1 MDQGQIDLLLLGVD
15 GVLDIL
21 VHVSLGDKVGL
32 FQKYLNQLQIAAV
45 DQCFHT
51 PGEHFFHIRLGFCI
65 VNAGTDSF
73 RKIGTSPIVIGCA
86 VIAILALVLR
96 VVLDKK
102 LAIAADAM
110 SVVAGITLVVAAV
123 QFISPR
129 VNTIASIMT
138 FTNNAQTMA
147 DLSSAIYGT
156 AALLIAVVLNIIAAF
171 TNVNEQ

>member
-1 MDQGQIDLLLLGVD
+1 MSSTNKKGAGLILSLLTAVAGA
-15 GVLDIL
+15 
-21 VHVSLGDKVGL
+21 VG
-32 FQKYLNQLQIAAV
+32 
-45 DQCFHT
+45 
-51 PGEHFFHIRLGFCI
+51 LGFCI

-73 RKIGTSPIVIGCA
+73 RKIGTSPVVIGCA
-86 VIAILALVLR
+86 
-96 VVLDKK
+96 VLDKK

>member
-1 MDQGQIDLLLLGVD
+1 MSSTNKKGAGLILSLLTAVAGA
-15 GVLDIL
+15 
-21 VHVSLGDKVGL
+21 VG
-32 FQKYLNQLQIAAV
+32 
-45 DQCFHT
+45 
-51 PGEHFFHIRLGFCI
+51 LGFCI

-73 RKIGTSPIVIGCA
+73 RKIGTSPVVIGCA

-102 LAIAADAM
+102 LAIADAM

>member
-1 MDQGQIDLLLLGVD
+1 MIGEDIEKDSGFEHRP
-15 GVLDIL
+15 VLD
-21 VHVSLGDKVGL
+21 VADV
-32 FQKYLNQLQIAAV
+32 A
-45 DQCFHT
+45 
-51 PGEHFFHIRLGFCI
+51 
-65 VNAGTDSF
+65 
-73 RKIGTSPIVIGCA
+73 
-86 VIAILALVLR
+86 
-96 VVLDKK
+96 K
-102 LAIAADAM
+102 LEQAIAADVM
-110 SVVAGITLVVAAV
+110 SVVAGVTLVVAAA

>member
-1 MDQGQIDLLLLGVD
+1 MTSTNKKGAGFILSLLTAIAGV
-15 GVLDIL
+15 
-21 VHVSLGDKVGL
+21 VGL
-32 FQKYLNQLQIAAV
+32 V
-45 DQCFHT
+45 
-51 PGEHFFHIRLGFCI
+51 FCM
-65 VNAGTDSF
+65 VNANTDSF
-73 RKIGTSPIVIGCA
+73 RAVGTSPVVIGCA

-102 LAIAADAM
+102 LAITADAM

>member
-1 MDQGQIDLLLLGVD
+1 MSSTNKKGAGLILSLLTAVAGA
-15 GVLDIL
+15 
-21 VHVSLGDKVGL
+21 VGL
-32 FQKYLNQLQIAAV
+32 A
-45 DQCFHT
+45 
-51 PGEHFFHIRLGFCI
+51 FCI

-73 RKIGTSPIVIGCA
+73 RKIGTSPVVIGCA

-102 LAIAADAM
+102 LTIAADAM
-110 SVVAGITLVVAAV
+110 SVVAGITLVVAAA

-171 TNVNEQ
+171 TNVNAQ

>member
-1 MDQGQIDLLLLGVD
+1 MWRVWRREWAYLWREPWDFCLLMLAPLLVIVVFASMFYAGKAEHLLMTGDIPVIQSDRGGQV
-15 GVLDIL
+15 
-21 VHVSLGDKVGL
+21 
-32 FQKYLNQLQIAAV
+32 
-45 DQCFHT
+45 
-51 PGEHFFHIRLGFCI
+51 
-65 VNAGTDSF
+65 
-73 RKIGTSPIVIGCA
+73 IGTSPVVIGCA

-110 SVVAGITLVVAAV
+110 SVVAGITLVVAAA

>member
-1 MDQGQIDLLLLGVD
+1 MSKEILFGADARKALEGGVNKLAD
-15 GVLDIL
+15 TV
-21 VHVSLGDKVGL
+21 KVTMGP
-32 FQKYLNQLQIAAV
+32 KGRN
-45 DQCFHT
+45 
-51 PGEHFFHIRLGFCI
+51 
-65 VNAGTDSF
+65 
-73 RKIGTSPIVIGCA
+73 
-86 VIAILALVLR
+86 

-102 LAIAADAM
+102 LSIAADAM

>member
-1 MDQGQIDLLLLGVD
+1 MYKRQ
-15 GVLDIL
+15 VLDN
-21 VHVSLGDKVGL
+21 K
-32 FQKYLNQLQIAAV
+32 
-45 DQCFHT
+45 
-51 PGEHFFHIRLGFCI
+51 
-65 VNAGTDSF
+65 
-73 RKIGTSPIVIGCA
+73 
-86 VIAILALVLR
+86 LAL
-96 VVLDKK
+96 
-102 LAIAADAM
+102 AADAM

>member
-1 MDQGQIDLLLLGVD
+1 MNDIQFTLNGKAVSYAGSAANRLLD
-15 GVLDIL
+15 
-21 VHVSLGDKVGL
+21 
-32 FQKYLNQLQIAAV
+32 
-45 DQCFHT
+45 
-51 PGEHFFHIRLGFCI
+51 
-65 VNAGTDSF
+65 
-73 RKIGTSPIVIGCA
+73 
-86 VIAILALVLR
+86 VLR
-96 VVLDKK
+96 DIFRCTSVKCGCKEGECGACSVLLDGK

>member
-1 MDQGQIDLLLLGVD
+1 M
-15 GVLDIL
+15 
-21 VHVSLGDKVGL
+21 
-32 FQKYLNQLQIAAV
+32 
-45 DQCFHT
+45 
-51 PGEHFFHIRLGFCI
+51 
-65 VNAGTDSF
+65 
-73 RKIGTSPIVIGCA
+73 
-86 VIAILALVLR
+86 VLR

-102 LAIAADAM
+102 LALAADAM

>member
-1 MDQGQIDLLLLGVD
+1 MSSTNKKGAGLILSLLTAVAGA
-15 GVLDIL
+15 
-21 VHVSLGDKVGL
+21 VG
-32 FQKYLNQLQIAAV
+32 
-45 DQCFHT
+45 
-51 PGEHFFHIRLGFCI
+51 LGFCI

-73 RKIGTSPIVIGCA
+73 RKIGTSPVVIGC
-86 VIAILALVLR
+86 
-96 VVLDKK
+96 
-102 LAIAADAM
+102 
-110 SVVAGITLVVAAV
+110 AV

>member
-1 MDQGQIDLLLLGVD
+1 MSSTNKKGAGLILSLLTAVAGA
-15 GVLDIL
+15 
-21 VHVSLGDKVGL
+21 VG
-32 FQKYLNQLQIAAV
+32 
-45 DQCFHT
+45 
-51 PGEHFFHIRLGFCI
+51 LGFCI

-73 RKIGTSPIVIGCA
+73 RKIGTSPV

>member
-1 MDQGQIDLLLLGVD
+1 MSSTNKKGAGLILSLLTAVAGA
-15 GVLDIL
+15 
-21 VHVSLGDKVGL
+21 VG
-32 FQKYLNQLQIAAV
+32 
-45 DQCFHT
+45 
-51 PGEHFFHIRLGFCI
+51 LGFCI

-73 RKIGTSPIVIGCA
+73 RKIGTSPVVIGC
-86 VIAILALVLR
+86 AILALVLR

-102 LAIAADAM
+102 LTIAADAM

>member
-1 MDQGQIDLLLLGVD
+1 MSSTNKKGAGLILSLLTAVAGA
-15 GVLDIL
+15 
-21 VHVSLGDKVGL
+21 VG
-32 FQKYLNQLQIAAV
+32 
-45 DQCFHT
+45 
-51 PGEHFFHIRLGFCI
+51 LGFCI

-73 RKIGTSPIVIGCA
+73 RKIGTSPVVIGCA
-86 VIAILALVLR
+86 IIAILALVLR

-102 LAIAADAM
+102 LTIAADAM
-110 SVVAGITLVVAAV
+110 SVVTLVVAAA

>member
-1 MDQGQIDLLLLGVD
+1 MSSTNKKGAGLILTLLTAV
-15 GVLDIL
+15 
-21 VHVSLGDKVGL
+21 VG
-32 FQKYLNQLQIAAV
+32 AV
-45 DQCFHT
+45 
-51 PGEHFFHIRLGFCI
+51 GLGFCM

-73 RKIGTSPIVIGCA
+73 RKIGTSSVVIGCA

-96 VVLDKK
+96 VVLDNK
-102 LAIAADAM
+102 LALAADAM

-171 TNVNEQ
+171 TNVNKQ

>member
-1 MDQGQIDLLLLGVD
+1 MSSTNKKGAGLILSLLTAVAGA
-15 GVLDIL
+15 
-21 VHVSLGDKVGL
+21 VG
-32 FQKYLNQLQIAAV
+32 
-45 DQCFHT
+45 
-51 PGEHFFHIRLGFCI
+51 LGFCI

-73 RKIGTSPIVIGCA
+73 RKIGTSPVVIGCA
-86 VIAILALVLR
+86 VIAILVLR

>member
-1 MDQGQIDLLLLGVD
+1 MSSTNKKGAGLILSLLTAVAGA
-15 GVLDIL
+15 
-21 VHVSLGDKVGL
+21 VG
-32 FQKYLNQLQIAAV
+32 
-45 DQCFHT
+45 
-51 PGEHFFHIRLGFCI
+51 LGFCI

-96 VVLDKK
+96 VVLDNK
-102 LAIAADAM
+102 LALAADAM

-147 DLSSAIYGT
+147 DLSSAIYGHGR
-156 AALLIAVVLNIIAAF
+156 AADCRGAEHHCRVHQCEQAVILRHSRV
-171 TNVNEQ
+171 TSS

>member
-1 MDQGQIDLLLLGVD
+1 MSSTNKKGAGLILSLLTAVAGA
-15 GVLDIL
+15 
-21 VHVSLGDKVGL
+21 VG
-32 FQKYLNQLQIAAV
+32 
-45 DQCFHT
+45 
-51 PGEHFFHIRLGFCI
+51 LGFCI
-65 VNAGTDSF
+65 VNA
-73 RKIGTSPIVIGCA
+73 CA

-102 LAIAADAM
+102 LTIAADAM

>member
-1 MDQGQIDLLLLGVD
+1 MSSTNKKGAGLILSLLTAVAGA
-15 GVLDIL
+15 
-21 VHVSLGDKVGL
+21 VGL
-32 FQKYLNQLQIAAV
+32 A
-45 DQCFHT
+45 
-51 PGEHFFHIRLGFCI
+51 FCI

-73 RKIGTSPIVIGCA
+73 RKIGTIGCA

-102 LAIAADAM
+102 LTVAADAM

>member
-1 MDQGQIDLLLLGVD
+1 MTSTNKKGAGLILSLLTAIAGV
-15 GVLDIL
+15 
-21 VHVSLGDKVGL
+21 VGL
-32 FQKYLNQLQIAAV
+32 V
-45 DQCFHT
+45 
-51 PGEHFFHIRLGFCI
+51 FCM
-65 VNAGTDSF
+65 VKANTDSC
-73 RKIGTSPIVIGCA
+73 RAVGTSPIVIGCA

-102 LAIAADAM
+102 LALAADAM

-156 AALLIAVVLNIIAAF
+156 ATLLIAVVLNIIAAF
-171 TNVNEQ
+171 TNVNKQ

>member
-1 MDQGQIDLLLLGVD
+1 MSSTNKKGAGLILSLLTAVAGA
-15 GVLDIL
+15 
-21 VHVSLGDKVGL
+21 VG
-32 FQKYLNQLQIAAV
+32 
-45 DQCFHT
+45 
-51 PGEHFFHIRLGFCI
+51 LGFCI

-73 RKIGTSPIVIGCA
+73 RKIGTSPVVIGCA

-102 LAIAADAM
+102 
-110 SVVAGITLVVAAV
+110 LVVAAV

>member
-1 MDQGQIDLLLLGVD
+1 MSSTNKKGAGLILSLLTAVAGA
-15 GVLDIL
+15 
-21 VHVSLGDKVGL
+21 VG
-32 FQKYLNQLQIAAV
+32 
-45 DQCFHT
+45 
-51 PGEHFFHIRLGFCI
+51 LGFCI

-123 QFISPR
+123 
-129 VNTIASIMT
+129 NTIASIMT